1 MPPEDDDFNNNKNLS
16 LSELDKKLDNSL
28 NIKQES
34 RAKISETS
42 EDSNESSSDESSSS
56 NKMNDE
62 NKCEV
67 RFPKIFIFFQ
77 IIIKFMGSRVGRAG

>member
-16 LSELDKKLDNSL
+16 LSELDKTLDNSL
-28 NIKQES
+28 SIKQES

-42 EDSNESSSDESSSS
+42 EDSYESSSDESSS
-56 NKMNDE
+56 NKMNGE

-67 RFPKIFIFFQ
+67 RFPKIFLLI
-77 IIIKFMGSRVGRAG
+77 